1 MNTASKIAKE
11 STITFSGLVYGN
23 INRYLYTALLA
34 RWVGPEF
41 LGIYSLANAIML
53 ISEVIAKMGLETG
66 VMRFVSQLNPQI
78 DNAKI
83 QKVIG
88 SALKMTFI
96 SSLIIMIA
104 LVISSGLIVKMLSES
119 SFLKY
124 VIIIFSIAIPFNAL
138 TSVAAFATQG
148 FKRLKYKIFVTQFI
162 NPTVLLLAMVLCY
175 WFVSTKSAIMAP
187 MLIVGVI
194 GFISMI
200 SILKSV
206 SGLNHQQILQSRF
219 DAKLFRF
226 SYPLM
231 FVTMLQTFMHWI
243 DILMLGY
250 FVDAGVVGLY
260 HPAARTAGLLQALL
274 LSFLSIYAPMASQ
287 YYGEGKVGELSSIY
301 KLVTRWLL
309 ICAIPISLVFIIFPK
324 KVLLLFG
331 PEYLESAQILIILT
345 MATLIQ
351 AFLGAAGPTL
361 SMSGRTKLVLFN
373 TIGAFII
380 NILLNIFLIPR
391 YGIVGAAWATFISL
405 TLIGLVRIVE
415 VGFILKMNFV
425 DLKILK
431 PLLSGIVTYQI
442 LYSIKP
448 YIMHYHTLV
457 TLGIAGIGGVI
468 SFGLLIWLLRI
479 EDEDK
484 DFLNGL
490 GIIKSAFVK
499 NEN

>member
-104 LVISSGLIVKMLSES
+104 LVISSASIVKMLSES

-187 MLIVGVI
+187 MFIVGVI

-219 DAKLFRF
+219 DAKLFQF

-250 FVDAGVVGLY
+250 
-260 HPAARTAGLLQALL
+260 
-274 LSFLSIYAPMASQ
+274 
-287 YYGEGKVGELSSIY
+287 
-301 KLVTRWLL
+301 LV
-309 ICAIPISLVFIIFPK
+309 ID
-324 KVLLLFG
+324 
-331 PEYLESAQILIILT
+331 
-345 MATLIQ
+345 
-351 AFLGAAGPTL
+351 
-361 SMSGRTKLVLFN
+361 
-373 TIGAFII
+373 
-380 NILLNIFLIPR
+380 LN
-391 YGIVGAAWATFISL
+391 
-405 TLIGLVRIVE
+405 
-415 VGFILKMNFV
+415 
-425 DLKILK
+425 
-431 PLLSGIVTYQI
+431 
-442 LYSIKP
+442 
-448 YIMHYHTLV
+448 
-457 TLGIAGIGGVI
+457 
-468 SFGLLIWLLRI
+468 
-479 EDEDK
+479 
-484 DFLNGL
+484 
-490 GIIKSAFVK
+490 
-499 NEN
+499 